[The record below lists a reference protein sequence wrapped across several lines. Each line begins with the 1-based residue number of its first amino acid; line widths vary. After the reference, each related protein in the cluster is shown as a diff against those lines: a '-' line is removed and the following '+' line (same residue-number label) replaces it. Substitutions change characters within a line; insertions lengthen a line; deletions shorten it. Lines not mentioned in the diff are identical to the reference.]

1 MYSIAESYAET
12 IKDLRRYVETLKE
25 ELVTAIYK
33 IEKLE
38 EENNKLRVIIDL
50 NQSQGVKLP

>member
-12 IKDLRRYVETLKE
+12 IKDLRRYAETLKE
-25 ELVTAIYK
+25 ELVTATYK